1 MWTRFWFM
9 ISTLWLL
16 FCLHA
21 GSLERGIQGYWLVL
35 GLVGFALWV
44 IGRAYRSSSAASCD
58 AAEEDVKFENG
69 LSGRHPPPTNFRGM
83 EVALRGPGSQ
93 PFASRGVWEI
103 RHGGGQVPTQLSATG

>member
-21 GSLERGIQGYWLVL
+21 GSLERGIQGSGSFSGYW
-35 GLVGFALWV
+35 GSRCGSSA
-44 IGRAYRSSSAASCD
+44 APYRCSSAASCD